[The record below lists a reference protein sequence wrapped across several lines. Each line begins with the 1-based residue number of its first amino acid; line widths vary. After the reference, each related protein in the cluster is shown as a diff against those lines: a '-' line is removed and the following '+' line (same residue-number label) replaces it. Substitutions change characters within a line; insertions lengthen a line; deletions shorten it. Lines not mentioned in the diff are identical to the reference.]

1 MQRALERAVDRA
13 GRVIE
18 GAQQRPPKRKAASAE
33 GKSLQEKLYDIYVEE
48 CGREPE
54 GPEELMR
61 NVHLLEKLVK
71 RESPPCLLV
80 NLLPGE
86 KEYSLVLRVE
96 TETYLETVL
105 LPYHDSD
112 FLQYLDAEMLC
123 PDLVDVLEKS
133 QVDIFQSGCVI
144 TEVRDYRRCTHSD
157 CSAFRSRHVLL
168 RPTMQTLASDVQ
180 SITSDGQIWTQ
191 EDRLSLENQPI
202 LATAEPLCLDP
213 SLSVACIENQPL
225 YNKQKMN
232 APPMK
237 RSLQD
242 CSAASLDPQPEVSH
256 SPSPPELKAR
266 APDQKSEESQAD
278 RLDDLGI
285 IKDGYLVDDWEQL
298 LVDWDFP
305 SKVDMDKYSNDEDSV
320 EYDDA
325 QPTVWPTLEEQD
337 DSLFGREAGNLS
349 QATKPTVMKSLND
362 PFISGRRPRKK
373 VRGGRPMSHLP
384 SFQNDHSYSSVSG
397 SKPGAAKAARQSEE
411 SGKQRI
417 CPVRVPRGSRGFT
430 RLSQLC
436 PGRAAEQPQA
446 VSTPSAAPGKEGQ
459 RTPPALSRPCSSGK
473 SSSGKPLPSQ
483 QPPRVRAL
491 PSPAPACQPSRLPK
505 KSSAQGKRVRTL
517 PAATVSSARASRITP
532 FIQVKHSAVDP
543 KVVQLIGPVRIVQTV
558 VREHN
563 PAQASSRGARAASGA
578 KPSSLPSGGQPQNAG
593 PAAPQAAPSGGVQY
607 VLGNMSSLMPIRVLW
622 VPEGSDISTIL
633 QQAQQPQQLLC
644 HLVAQ
649 PPPAQ
654 PPASRLRQQAR
665 QVSRAQAPSSSPKG
679 PPAQQAAAV
688 INLNGVGG
696 VLQPQQAPLSQPGSG
711 QTRPGQRLV
720 QLPSAFQQL
729 PQSKPVQWQVV
740 PLSKAEG
747 TASVPP
753 TQPGGGQQ
761 AAGQAKGKEKGGLPG
776 SPKC

>member
-86 KEYSLVLRVE
+86 KEYSLVLRVQ
-96 TETYLETVL
+96 TEAYLETVL
-105 LPYHDSD
+105 LPYQESD
-112 FLQYLDAEMLC
+112 FLQYLDAEVLS

-191 EDRLSLENQPI
+191 EDRLSLESQLI

-213 SLSVACIENQPL
+213 SLSVACIENQLL

-256 SPSPPELKAR
+256 SPPPPELKAR

-285 IKDGYLVDDWEQL
+285 IKDGYLVGMWEQL
-298 LVDWDFP
+298 PFGLVSPSDFDVEKYAAEDWPF
-305 SKVDMDKYSNDEDSV
+305 K
-320 EYDDA
+320 YDDA
-325 QPTVWPTLEEQD
+325 HSITWPDLEAQD
-337 DSLFGREAGNLS
+337 DFLFGREAGKLS
-349 QATKPTVMKSLND
+349 PATKPTVMKSLND
-362 PFISGRRPRKK
+362 PFISGQRPREN
-373 VRGGRPMSHLP
+373 VRCGSRMSHLL
-384 SFQNDHSYSSVSG
+384 SFINDHSYSRMSK
-397 SKPGAAKAARQSEE
+397 SKPGAAKAARQS
-411 SGKQRI
+411 KRLVKKRDKR
-417 CPVRVPRGSRGFT
+417 PVRVPRGSRGFT

-436 PGRAAEQPQA
+436 PGRVAEQPQA

-532 FIQVKHSAVDP
+532 FIQVKHSAFDP

-607 VLGNMSSLMPIRVLW
+607 VLGNMSSLKPSQVLW

-665 QVSRAQAPSSSPKG
+665 QVSRAQAPSSSPKAWLR
-679 PPAQQAAAV
+679 PDKAWAAAGPAAV
-688 INLNGVGG
+688 RLPAAATVQAGAVAGRAALEGGGDGICATSSARRTLGLTVPKEMREG
-696 VLQPQQAPLSQPGSG
+696 VLLDEASRADVLRIPLGKIFDRLQTPQLSS
-711 QTRPGQRLV
+711 
-720 QLPSAFQQL
+720 
-729 PQSKPVQWQVV
+729 
-740 PLSKAEG
+740 E
-747 TASVPP
+747 
-753 TQPGGGQQ
+753 
-761 AAGQAKGKEKGGLPG
+761 
-776 SPKC
+776 

>member
-13 GRVIE
+13 GRAIAS
-18 GAQQRPPKRKAASAE
+18 AQQRPPKRKASSAE

-71 RESPPCLLV
+71 RESPPSLLV

-96 TETYLETVL
+96 TEAYLETVL

-112 FLQYLDAEMLC
+112 FLQYLDAEQLS

-133 QVDIFQSGCVI
+133 QVNIFQSGCVI

-157 CSAFRSRHVLL
+157 RSAFRSRHVLL

-180 SITSDGQIWTQ
+180 SITSDPQIWTQ
-191 EDRLSLENQPI
+191 EDKLSLESQLI

-213 SLSVACIENQPL
+213 SVSVACVENQLL

-232 APPMK
+232 TPPMK

-242 CSAASLDPQPEVSH
+242 CSAASLDLQPEVSR
-256 SPSPPELKAR
+256 SPPPPELRAW

-278 RLDDLGI
+278 QLDDFDLFKEGN
-285 IKDGYLVDDWEQL
+285 LVGMWEQL
-298 LVDWDFP
+298 PPSDFDVEKYAAEDWPF
-305 SKVDMDKYSNDEDSV
+305 K
-320 EYDDA
+320 YDDA
-325 QPTVWPTLEEQD
+325 HSIAWPDLEAQS
-337 DSLFGREAGNLS
+337 DSLFGREAGKLS
-349 QATKPTVMKSLND
+349 PATKPNVMRSLND
-362 PFISGRRPRKK
+362 PFISGQRPYEN
-373 VRGGRPMSHLP
+373 VRCGRWISHLS
-384 SFQNDHSYSSVSG
+384 SFINDHSYSHMSG
-397 SKPGAAKAARQSEE
+397 SEPGAAKAARQS
-411 SGKQRI
+411 KRLLKKRDKR
-417 CPVRVPRGSRGFT
+417 PVRVAQRSSGFT

-459 RTPPALSRPCSSGK
+459 HTPPALSPPCSSGK
-473 SSSGKPLPSQ
+473 ISSGKPLPSQ
-483 QPPRVRAL
+483 QPIRIRAL
-491 PSPAPACQPSRLPK
+491 PSPAPACQPPSLPK
-505 KSSAQGKRVRTL
+505 KSSAQGNIL
-517 PAATVSSARASRITP
+517 PAATASSARASCIAP
-532 FIQVKHSAVDP
+532 FIQVKRTAVDP
-543 KVVQLIGPVRIVQTV
+543 KVVQLIGPVHIVQTV
-558 VREHN
+558 VREYN
-563 PAQASSRGARAASGA
+563 PAQASPCGAKAASGA
-578 KPSSLPSGGQPQNAG
+578 KPSSLPSGGQLQNAG
-593 PAAPQAAPSGGVQY
+593 PAVPQAASQGGVQY
-607 VLGNMSSLMPIRVLW
+607 VLGNMSSLRPSQVLW

-649 PPPAQ
+649 PPSAQ
-654 PPASRLRQQAR
+654 PPASRLRQPAR
-665 QVSRAQAPSSSPKG
+665 QVSRAQAPSSRPKG
-679 PPAQQAAAV
+679 LSTQQAAAV

-720 QLPSAFQQL
+720 QLPSVFQQL
-729 PQSKPVQWQVV
+729 PQSKPVQWRVV
-740 PLSKAEG
+740 PLSEAEG
-747 TASVPP
+747 MASVQPV
-753 TQPGGGQQ
+753 QPGGGQQ
-761 AAGQAKGKEKGGLPG
+761 PAGQAKGKKKGGLP
-776 SPKC
+776 STPRC